1 MVLEISASLTECI
14 KRAEGTVLDDFEF
27 DPGVS
32 YFPLGFLGVSFCFA
46 SASIC
51 RVSMRSM
58 NSGQLMNLVL
68 SPGSANLPEY
78 LLKTSLIVLRL

>member
-1 MVLEISASLTECI
+1 MVFESKVSFTEFI
-14 KRAEGTVLDDFEF
+14 NRADSTVFEDFEF

-32 YFPLGFLGVSFCFA
+32 YFPFCFFGVSFCFE
-46 SASIC
+46 SANICKVSI
-51 RVSMRSM
+51 RSI

-78 LLKTSLIVLRL
+78 LL